1 MPRKEGDKQVS
12 PKVIEA
18 VKAVRIMNPDYGAKQ
33 ILKAIDK
40 NRKAYFVNGDRLP
53 SEGGVY
59 KILRENKNE
68 IDTRR
73 AKNTFIPNKQLDT
86 PWSVG
91 SCLQSN
97 IPPAM
102 VPLLIEI
109 QQVFQGRELTIRQCR
124 WIAFLY
130 QSVTASE
137 VLKNKWEPD
146 QLKENISIMAEMF
159 AKREKMGEIMGKTIN
174 TSDLDIF
181 FSNDVDSLKLWLK
194 TFAPEQYK
202 KDAKAANEFQ
212 PLSRE
217 VLMSILGMNELT
229 QESVNVFN
237 EWLQNQFLSQ
247 IEPQKASAIDKILL
261 KQHPEIRPVIESW
274 YKWIE
279 ANEKEGN

>member
-1 MPRKEGDKQVS
+1 
-12 PKVIEA
+12 
-18 VKAVRIMNPDYGAKQ
+18 
-33 ILKAIDK
+33 
-40 NRKAYFVNGDRLP
+40 
-53 SEGGVY
+53 
-59 KILRENKNE
+59 
-68 IDTRR
+68 
-73 AKNTFIPNKQLDT
+73 
-86 PWSVG
+86 
-91 SCLQSN
+91 
-97 IPPAM
+97 
-102 VPLLIEI
+102 
-109 QQVFQGRELTIRQCR
+109 
-124 WIAFLY
+124 
-130 QSVTASE
+130 
-137 VLKNKWEPD
+137 
-146 QLKENISIMAEMF
+146 MAEMF

-217 VLMSILGMNELT
+217 ILMSILGMNELT